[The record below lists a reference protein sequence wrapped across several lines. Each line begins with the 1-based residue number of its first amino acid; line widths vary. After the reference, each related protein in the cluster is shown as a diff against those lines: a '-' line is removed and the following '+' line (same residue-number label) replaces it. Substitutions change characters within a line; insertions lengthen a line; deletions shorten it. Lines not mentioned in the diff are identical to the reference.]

1 MPALLTPSFAQ
12 VAAALFPLPGCT
24 IGGYS
29 FSHGARFTI
38 VVSTPAGLAC
48 PREYRAT
55 GACRWEALAAVVS
68 LFNDSAHAYPSARPH
83 AGDPSGAG
91 SYAPR

>member
-1 MPALLTPSFAQ
+1 MPALLAPSFAQ
-12 VAAALFPLPGCT
+12 VAAALFPLPGCA

-29 FSHGARFTI
+29 FAHGTRFTI
-38 VVSTPAGLAC
+38 VVSIPAGLAC

-55 GACRWEALAAVVS
+55 EPCHWKALAAVIG
-68 LFNDSAHAYPSARPH
+68 LFNESAHAYPSARPH
-83 AGDPSGAG
+83 AAPG

>member
-1 MPALLTPSFAQ
+1 MPALLAPSFAQ

-29 FSHGARFTI
+29 FAHGTRFTI
-38 VVSTPAGLAC
+38 VVDTPAELAC
-48 PREYRAT
+48 PPEYRAT
-55 GACRWEALAAVVS
+55 GACHWQALAAVIS
-68 LFNDSAHAYPSARPH
+68 LFNESAHAYPSARAH
-83 AGDPSGAG
+83 AAPG

>member
-24 IGGYS
+24 IGGYA
-29 FSHGARFTI
+29 FAHGSRFTI
-38 VVSTPAGLAC
+38 IVSTPEGLAC

-55 GACRWEALAAVVS
+55 AACRWEALAAVVG
-68 LFNDSAHAYPSARPH
+68 LFNDCGHAYPSAWPH
-83 AGDPSGAG
+83 AAPG